1 MPETPLARLRRHR
14 RRICAQLRKLEP
26 LVADYQAKLAR
37 IEARMQELDPQ
48 LWMPPRHY
56 RPNPV
61 FARGEL
67 PRLAMTIM
75 RRANRPMGTLDIA
88 MRALALKGVTQ
99 PGPGLR
105 KLIRTRMVQTLGK
118 WAKRGLV
125 VRVGRGKATRSVL
138 LSGGSRT
145 PGL

>member
-1 MPETPLARLRRHR
+1 MPDKPLTRLRRQR
-14 RRICAQLRKLEP
+14 RRVIAQLAKLEP
-26 LVADYQAKLAR
+26 LAASYRDKLAR
-37 IEARMQELDPQ
+37 IEARIQELDPQ

-67 PRLAMTIM
+67 PRIAMAIM
-75 RRANRPMGTLDIA
+75 REEGAPLATITIA
-88 MRALALKGVTQ
+88 MRALARKGVTQ

-105 KLIRTRMVQTLGK
+105 RLICIRLVQTLGK

-125 VRVGRGKATRSVL
+125 RRVGRNKATRSVL
-138 LSGGSRT
+138 ENMTL
-145 PGL
+145 P